1 MKEIKFLLIFG
12 LIFYNFCFIKIL
24 RAQLDRSKLEAQMA
38 DKMKTWYAESG
49 DVSAKHPDFNLAQE
63 INNPKFIALI
73 RSGVDMKTAY
83 EVIHHED
90 ILEKIRKENA
100 AEAKKAATMELEAR
114 LSRPVENG
122 LSSQSSAVIKKD
134 VSLLTPE
141 ERAEI
146 AKRAAKGEIIS
157 F

>member
-1 MKEIKFLLIFG
+1 
-12 LIFYNFCFIKIL
+12 
-24 RAQLDRSKLEAQMA
+24 
-38 DKMKTWYAESG
+38 
-49 DVSAKHPDFNLAQE
+49 
-63 INNPKFIALI
+63 
-73 RSGVDMKTAY
+73 MKTAY